1 MDEFAPRILCS
12 SISARAVKVRP
23 AGRVGS
29 TIRGGQLPSSVS
41 AGHLSRRLQRRCRR
55 RESPPRDAHS
65 LPTSKTMGF
74 STTANPCAS
83 FRRLKLSLFEL
94 NSDQL
99 EPFGRSAGRLRNF
112 LLCFLI

>member
-1 MDEFAPRILCS
+1 VDEFAPRILCS

-74 STTANPCAS
+74 STTATPLRIFSAA
-83 FRRLKLSLFEL
+83 EV
-94 NSDQL
+94 
-99 EPFGRSAGRLRNF
+99 EPF
-112 LLCFLI
+112 